1 MKRRYFTPF
10 VGLIWWVYESN
21 YPKNIESFV
30 AWFLV
35 ICLGSII
42 APSVALGFLLRLID
56 KL

>member
-1 MKRRYFTPF
+1 VKRRYFTPF